1 MGQRLIMNIHKD
13 RGEEP
18 IINVYYHWSA
28 YSRSAYYEA
37 QDFINAY
44 DSIKKTGVL
53 ETDIIMALENIGA
66 RVKIEDRQY
75 IHEQLGFEP
84 LEDSLDRNKG
94 LIALSEEQR
103 LTNLDYAEGEI
114 HIYMNDKDIDNL
126 CFWEENEIEFYE
138 MYYENEITE
147 IPQIDD
153 LEYTTFDDLEVTLY
167 TLDNMTRS
175 NIYQYRNMNNKII
188 SLIE

>member
-1 MGQRLIMNIHKD
+1 MGQRLIMNIHKN

-28 YSRSAYYEA
+28 YSRSAYCEA

-44 DSIKKTGVL
+44 NSIEKTGVL
-53 ETDIIMALENIGA
+53 ETDIIRALENIGA
-66 RVKIEDRQY
+66 RVEIEDRQY
-75 IHEQLGFEP
+75 VHEQLGFEP
-84 LEDSLDRNKG
+84 LEDNLDSNKG

-114 HIYMNDKDIDNL
+114 QIFMNDKDIDNL
-126 CFWEENEIEFYE
+126 CFWEENETEFYE
-138 MYYENEITE
+138 MHDEDKIIE

>member
-1 MGQRLIMNIHKD
+1 MGQRLIMNIHKN

-28 YSRSAYYEA
+28 YSRSAYCEA

-44 DSIKKTGVL
+44 DSIEKTGVL
-53 ETDIIMALENIGA
+53 ETDIIRALENIGA
-66 RVKIEDRQY
+66 RVEIEDRQY
-75 IHEQLGFEP
+75 VHEQLGFEP
-84 LEDSLDRNKG
+84 LEDNLDRSKG

-114 HIYMNDKDIDNL
+114 QIFMNDKDIDNL
-126 CFWEENEIEFYE
+126 CFWEEDEIEFYE
-138 MYYENEITE
+138 MHDEDKIIE

-175 NIYQYRNMNNKII
+175 NIYQYRNMNNRII

>member
-1 MGQRLIMNIHKD
+1 MGQRLIMNIHKN

-28 YSRSAYYEA
+28 YSRSAYCEA

-44 DSIKKTGVL
+44 DSIEKTGVL
-53 ETDIIMALENIGA
+53 ETDIIRALENIGA

-75 IHEQLGFEP
+75 VHEQLGFEP
-84 LEDSLDRNKG
+84 LEDNLDRNKG

-103 LTNLDYAEGEI
+103 STSLDYAEGEI
-114 HIYMNDKDIDNL
+114 QIFMNDKDIDNL
-126 CFWEENEIEFYE
+126 CFWEEDEIEFYE
-138 MYYENEITE
+138 MHNEDKIIE

-167 TLDNMTRS
+167 TLNNMTRS
-175 NIYQYRNMNNKII
+175 NIYQYRNMNNRII

>member
-1 MGQRLIMNIHKD
+1 MGQRLIMSIHKD
-13 RGEEP
+13 RWEEP

-28 YSRSAYYEA
+28 YSRSAYCEA

>member
-1 MGQRLIMNIHKD
+1 MGQRLIMNIHKN

-28 YSRSAYYEA
+28 YSRSAYCEA

-44 DSIKKTGVL
+44 NSIEKTGVL
-53 ETDIIMALENIGA
+53 ETDIIRALENIGA
-66 RVKIEDRQY
+66 RVEIEDRQY
-75 IHEQLGFEP
+75 VHEQLGFEP
-84 LEDSLDRNKG
+84 LEDNLDRSKG

-114 HIYMNDKDIDNL
+114 QIFMNDKDIDNL
-126 CFWEENEIEFYE
+126 CFWEEDEIEFYE
-138 MYYENEITE
+138 MHDEDKIIE

-175 NIYQYRNMNNKII
+175 NIYQYRNMNNRII

>member
-1 MGQRLIMNIHKD
+1 MGQRLIMSIHKD

-28 YSRSAYYEA
+28 YSRSAYCEA

-75 IHEQLGFEP
+75 VHEQLGFEP

>member
-1 MGQRLIMNIHKD
+1 MGQRLIMNIHKN

-28 YSRSAYYEA
+28 YSRSAYCEA

-44 DSIKKTGVL
+44 DSIEKTGVL
-53 ETDIIMALENIGA
+53 ETDIIRALENIGA
-66 RVKIEDRQY
+66 RVEIEDRQY
-75 IHEQLGFEP
+75 VHEQLGFEP
-84 LEDSLDRNKG
+84 LEDNLDSNKG

-114 HIYMNDKDIDNL
+114 QIFMNDKDIDNL
-126 CFWEENEIEFYE
+126 CFWEEDEIEFYE
-138 MYYENEITE
+138 MHDEDKIIE

-175 NIYQYRNMNNKII
+175 NIYQYRNMNNRII

>member
-1 MGQRLIMNIHKD
+1 MGQRLIMNIHKN

-28 YSRSAYYEA
+28 YSRSAYCEA

-44 DSIKKTGVL
+44 DSIEKTGVL
-53 ETDIIMALENIGA
+53 ETDIIRALENIGA
-66 RVKIEDRQY
+66 RVEIEDRQY
-75 IHEQLGFEP
+75 VHEQLGFEP
-84 LEDSLDRNKG
+84 LEDNLNSNKG

-114 HIYMNDKDIDNL
+114 QIFMNDKDIDNL
-126 CFWEENEIEFYE
+126 CFWEENETEFYE
-138 MYYENEITE
+138 MHDEDEIIE

-175 NIYQYRNMNNKII
+175 NIYQYRNMNNRII

>member
-1 MGQRLIMNIHKD
+1 MGQRLIMNIHKN

-28 YSRSAYYEA
+28 YSRSAYCEA

-44 DSIKKTGVL
+44 DSIEKTGVL
-53 ETDIIMALENIGA
+53 ETDIIRALENIGA
-66 RVKIEDRQY
+66 RVEIEDRQY
-75 IHEQLGFEP
+75 VHEQLGFEP
-84 LEDSLDRNKG
+84 LEDNLNSNKG

-114 HIYMNDKDIDNL
+114 QIFMNDKDIDNL
-126 CFWEENEIEFYE
+126 CFWEEDEIEFYE
-138 MYYENEITE
+138 MHNEDKIIE

-175 NIYQYRNMNNKII
+175 NIYQYRNMNNRII

>member
-1 MGQRLIMNIHKD
+1 MGQRLIMSIHKD

-28 YSRSAYYEA
+28 YSRSAYCEA

>member
-1 MGQRLIMNIHKD
+1 MGQRLIMNIHKN

-28 YSRSAYYEA
+28 YSRSAYCEA

-44 DSIKKTGVL
+44 DSIEKTGVL
-53 ETDIIMALENIGA
+53 ETDIIRALENIGA
-66 RVKIEDRQY
+66 RVEIEDRQY
-75 IHEQLGFEP
+75 VHEQLGFEP
-84 LEDSLDRNKG
+84 LEDNLDRNKG

-114 HIYMNDKDIDNL
+114 QIFMNDKDIDNL
-126 CFWEENEIEFYE
+126 CFWEEDEIEFYE
-138 MYYENEITE
+138 MHDEDKIIE

-175 NIYQYRNMNNKII
+175 NIYQYRNMNNRII

>member
-1 MGQRLIMNIHKD
+1 
-13 RGEEP
+13 
-18 IINVYYHWSA
+18 
-28 YSRSAYYEA
+28 
-37 QDFINAY
+37 
-44 DSIKKTGVL
+44 
-53 ETDIIMALENIGA
+53 
-66 RVKIEDRQY
+66 
-75 IHEQLGFEP
+75 
-84 LEDSLDRNKG
+84 
-94 LIALSEEQR
+94 
-103 LTNLDYAEGEI
+103 
-114 HIYMNDKDIDNL
+114 MNDKDIDNL

>member
-1 MGQRLIMNIHKD
+1 MGQRLIMSIYKD

-28 YSRSAYYEA
+28 YSRSAYCEA

>member
-1 MGQRLIMNIHKD
+1 MGQRLIMNIHKN

-28 YSRSAYYEA
+28 YSRSAYCEA

-44 DSIKKTGVL
+44 NSIEKTGVL
-53 ETDIIMALENIGA
+53 ETDIIRALENIGA
-66 RVKIEDRQY
+66 RVEIEDRQY
-75 IHEQLGFEP
+75 VHEQLGFEP
-84 LEDSLDRNKG
+84 LEDNLDRNKG

-114 HIYMNDKDIDNL
+114 QIFMNDKDIDNL
-126 CFWEENEIEFYE
+126 CFWEENETEFYE
-138 MYYENEITE
+138 MHDEDKIIE

-175 NIYQYRNMNNKII
+175 NIYQYRNMNNRII

>member
-1 MGQRLIMNIHKD
+1 MGQRLIMNIHKN

-28 YSRSAYYEA
+28 YSRSAYCEA

-44 DSIKKTGVL
+44 NSIEKTGVL
-53 ETDIIMALENIGA
+53 ETDIIRALENIGA
-66 RVKIEDRQY
+66 RVEIEDRQY
-75 IHEQLGFEP
+75 VHEQLGFEP
-84 LEDSLDRNKG
+84 LEDNLDSNKG

-114 HIYMNDKDIDNL
+114 QIFMNDKDIDNL
-126 CFWEENEIEFYE
+126 CFWEEDEIEFYE
-138 MYYENEITE
+138 MHDEDKIIE

-175 NIYQYRNMNNKII
+175 NIYQYRNMNNRII

>member
-1 MGQRLIMNIHKD
+1 MGQRLIMNIHKN

-28 YSRSAYYEA
+28 YSRSAYCEA

-44 DSIKKTGVL
+44 DSIEKTGVL
-53 ETDIIMALENIGA
+53 ETDIIRALENIGA
-66 RVKIEDRQY
+66 RVEIEDRQY

-84 LEDSLDRNKG
+84 LEDNLDSNKG

-114 HIYMNDKDIDNL
+114 QIFMNDKDIDNL
-126 CFWEENEIEFYE
+126 CFWEENETEFYE
-138 MYYENEITE
+138 MHDEDKIIE

-175 NIYQYRNMNNKII
+175 NIYQYRNMNNRII

>member
-28 YSRSAYYEA
+28 YSRSAYCEA
-37 QDFINAY
+37 QDFINSY
-44 DSIKKTGVL
+44 NSIEKTGIL
-53 ETDIIMALENIGA
+53 ETDIIIALENIGA
-66 RVKIEDRQY
+66 RVEIEDRQY
-75 IHEQLGFEP
+75 IHKQLGFEP
-84 LEDSLDRNKG
+84 LEDNLDRNKG

-103 LTNLDYAEGEI
+103 LANLDYAEGEI
-114 HIYMNDKDIDNL
+114 QIFMNDKDIDNL
-126 CFWEENEIEFYE
+126 CFWEEDEIEFYE
-138 MYYENEITE
+138 MHNEDKIIE

-175 NIYQYRNMNNKII
+175 NIYQYRNMNNRII

>member
-1 MGQRLIMNIHKD
+1 MGQRLIMNIHKN

-28 YSRSAYYEA
+28 YSRSAYCEA

-44 DSIKKTGVL
+44 DSIEKTGVL
-53 ETDIIMALENIGA
+53 ETDIIRALENIGA
-66 RVKIEDRQY
+66 RVEIEDRQY
-75 IHEQLGFEP
+75 VHEQLGFEP
-84 LEDSLDRNKG
+84 LEDNLDRNKG

-114 HIYMNDKDIDNL
+114 QIFMNDKDIDNL

-138 MYYENEITE
+138 MHNEDKIIE

-175 NIYQYRNMNNKII
+175 NIYQYRNMNNRII

>member
-1 MGQRLIMNIHKD
+1 MGQRLIMNIHKN

-28 YSRSAYYEA
+28 YSRSAYCEA

-44 DSIKKTGVL
+44 DSIEKTGVL
-53 ETDIIMALENIGA
+53 ETDIIRALENIGA
-66 RVKIEDRQY
+66 RVEIEDRQY
-75 IHEQLGFEP
+75 VHEQLGFEP
-84 LEDSLDRNKG
+84 LEDNLDSNKG

-114 HIYMNDKDIDNL
+114 QIFMNDKDIDNL
-126 CFWEENEIEFYE
+126 CFWEENETEFYE
-138 MYYENEITE
+138 MHDEDKIIE

-175 NIYQYRNMNNKII
+175 NIYQYRNMNNRII

>member
-1 MGQRLIMNIHKD
+1 MGQRLIMNIHKN

-28 YSRSAYYEA
+28 YSRSAYCEA

-44 DSIKKTGVL
+44 NSIEKTGVL
-53 ETDIIMALENIGA
+53 ETDIIRALENIGA
-66 RVKIEDRQY
+66 RVEIEDRQY
-75 IHEQLGFEP
+75 VHEQLGFEP
-84 LEDSLDRNKG
+84 LEDNLDSNKG

-114 HIYMNDKDIDNL
+114 QIFMNDKDIDNL
-126 CFWEENEIEFYE
+126 CFWEENETEFYE
-138 MYYENEITE
+138 MHDEDKIIE

-175 NIYQYRNMNNKII
+175 NIYQYRNMNNRII

>member
-28 YSRSAYYEA
+28 YSRSAYCEA
-37 QDFINAY
+37 QDFINSY
-44 DSIKKTGVL
+44 NSIEKTGIL
-53 ETDIIMALENIGA
+53 ETDIIIALENIGA
-66 RVKIEDRQY
+66 RVEIEDRQY
-75 IHEQLGFEP
+75 VHKQLGFEP
-84 LEDSLDRNKG
+84 LEDNLDRNKG

-114 HIYMNDKDIDNL
+114 QIFMNDKDIDNL
-126 CFWEENEIEFYE
+126 CFWEEDEIEFYE
-138 MYYENEITE
+138 MHNEDKIIE

-167 TLDNMTRS
+167 TLNNMTRS
-175 NIYQYRNMNNKII
+175 NIYQYRNMNNRII

>member
-1 MGQRLIMNIHKD
+1 MGQRLIMNIHKN

-28 YSRSAYYEA
+28 YSRSAYCEA

-44 DSIKKTGVL
+44 DSIEKTGVL
-53 ETDIIMALENIGA
+53 ETDIIRALENIGA
-66 RVKIEDRQY
+66 RVEIEDRQY
-75 IHEQLGFEP
+75 VHEQLGFEP
-84 LEDSLDRNKG
+84 LEDNLDRNKG

-114 HIYMNDKDIDNL
+114 QIFMNDKDIDNL
-126 CFWEENEIEFYE
+126 CFWEENEMEFYE
-138 MYYENEITE
+138 MHNEDKIIE

-175 NIYQYRNMNNKII
+175 NIYQYRNMNNRII

>member
-1 MGQRLIMNIHKD
+1 MGQRLIMNIHKN

-28 YSRSAYYEA
+28 YSRSAYCEA

-44 DSIKKTGVL
+44 DSIEKTGVL
-53 ETDIIMALENIGA
+53 ETDIIRALENIGA
-66 RVKIEDRQY
+66 RVEIEDRQY
-75 IHEQLGFEP
+75 VHEQLGFEP
-84 LEDSLDRNKG
+84 LEDNLDRNKG

-114 HIYMNDKDIDNL
+114 QIFMNDKDIDNL

-138 MYYENEITE
+138 MHDEDKIIE

-175 NIYQYRNMNNKII
+175 NIYQYRNMNNRII

>member
-28 YSRSAYYEA
+28 YSRSAYCEA

-44 DSIKKTGVL
+44 DSIEKTGVL

-75 IHEQLGFEP
+75 VHEQLGFEP

-114 HIYMNDKDIDNL
+114 QIFMNDKDIDNL

-138 MYYENEITE
+138 MHDEDKIIE

>member
-1 MGQRLIMNIHKD
+1 MNIHKN

-28 YSRSAYYEA
+28 YSRSAYCEA

-44 DSIKKTGVL
+44 NSIEKTGVL
-53 ETDIIMALENIGA
+53 ETEIIRALENIGA
-66 RVKIEDRQY
+66 RVEIEDRQY
-75 IHEQLGFEP
+75 VHEQLGFEP
-84 LEDSLDRNKG
+84 LEDNLDRNKG

-114 HIYMNDKDIDNL
+114 QIFMNDKDIDNL
-126 CFWEENEIEFYE
+126 CCWEEDEIEFYK
-138 MYYENEITE
+138 MHNEDKIIE

-175 NIYQYRNMNNKII
+175 NIYQYRNMNNRII

>member
-1 MGQRLIMNIHKD
+1 MGQRLIMSIHKD

-28 YSRSAYYEA
+28 YSRSAYCEA

-44 DSIKKTGVL
+44 DSIKKTGML

-75 IHEQLGFEP
+75 VHEQLGFEP

>member
-1 MGQRLIMNIHKD
+1 MGQRLIMNIHKN

-28 YSRSAYYEA
+28 YSRSAYCEA

-44 DSIKKTGVL
+44 DSIEKTGVL
-53 ETDIIMALENIGA
+53 ETDIIRALENIGA
-66 RVKIEDRQY
+66 RVEIEDRQY
-75 IHEQLGFEP
+75 VHEQLGFEP
-84 LEDSLDRNKG
+84 LEDNLDRNKG

-114 HIYMNDKDIDNL
+114 QIFMNDKDIDNL
-126 CFWEENEIEFYE
+126 CFWEEDEIEFYE
-138 MYYENEITE
+138 MHNEDKIIE

-175 NIYQYRNMNNKII
+175 NIYQYRNMNNRII

>member
-1 MGQRLIMNIHKD
+1 MGQRLIMNIHKN

-28 YSRSAYYEA
+28 YSRSAYCEA

-44 DSIKKTGVL
+44 NSIEKTGVL
-53 ETDIIMALENIGA
+53 ETDIIRALENIGA
-66 RVKIEDRQY
+66 RVEIEDRQY
-75 IHEQLGFEP
+75 VHEQLGFEP
-84 LEDSLDRNKG
+84 LEDNLDRNKG

-114 HIYMNDKDIDNL
+114 QIFMNDKDIDNL
-126 CFWEENEIEFYE
+126 CFWEEDEIEFYK
-138 MYYENEITE
+138 MHNEDKIIE

-175 NIYQYRNMNNKII
+175 NIYQYRNMNNRII

>member
-1 MGQRLIMNIHKD
+1 MGQRLIMNIHKN

-28 YSRSAYYEA
+28 YSRSAYCEA

-44 DSIKKTGVL
+44 DSIEKTGVL
-53 ETDIIMALENIGA
+53 ETDIIRALENIGA
-66 RVKIEDRQY
+66 RVEIEDRQY
-75 IHEQLGFEP
+75 VHEQLGFEP

-114 HIYMNDKDIDNL
+114 QIFMNDKDIDNL

-138 MYYENEITE
+138 MHDEDKIIE